1 MSVCLMVSNPISKEE
16 DAFYVPIATEQV
28 FQEFWMPIVEM
39 LDLQWVKCFQGGIEV
54 GKEDFRSILKELE
67 EIKLWIGKNMNNE
80 RGKQMIKRLDN
91 LSKELTLLLENARES
106 VKVYIG

>member
-39 LDLQWVKCFQGGIEV
+39 LDLQWVKCFQSGIEV
-54 GKEDFRSILKELE
+54 GKEDLRSILKELE
-67 EIKLWIGKNMNNE
+67 EIRLWIGKNIDNE
-80 RGKQMIKRLDN
+80 RGGQMIKRSDD
-91 LSKELTLLLENARES
+91 LSKELTLLLENARENI
-106 VKVYIG
+106 KVYIG

>member
-16 DAFYVPIATEQV
+16 DEFYVPIATEQV

-39 LDLQWVKCFQGGIEV
+39 LDLQWVKCFQSGIEV
-54 GKEDFRSILKELE
+54 EKEDFRSILKELE

-80 RGKQMIKRLDN
+80 MGKQMIKRLDN